1 MQSHIE
7 DAENYLKM
15 PVIFAE
21 YGVSAKDQGYN
32 TTFRDTLIGVVYKTL
47 LNSTRKGGSGGGSLL
62 WQLFPDGTEYMDDG
76 YAIVLS
82 KSPSTSNVISLQSTR
97 LKMFNSFCSMKCHWG
112 CKKPHSL
119 DNFLYLSL
127 IHI

>member
-1 MQSHIE
+1 MQSHID

-21 YGVSAKDQGYN
+21 YGVSAKDPGYN
-32 TTFRDTLIGVVYKTL
+32 STFRDALINTVYKTI

-76 YAIVLS
+76 YAIILS
-82 KSPSTSNVISLQSTR
+82 KSASTSDIISLHSAR
-97 LKMFNSFCSMKCHWG
+97 LKTFNSLCSMKCHWG
-112 CKKPHSL
+112 CKKKHPIET
-119 DNFLYLSL
+119 FLYHDEL
-127 IHI
+127 